1 MKRILLIGYNYAPEL
16 TGIGK
21 YSGEMIGW
29 LAKHG
34 YECTVITTYPYYPH
48 WKVQEP
54 YFQGRFWYKTERQC
68 IGATGKIKICRCPMY
83 VPAVPSGLKRVLL
96 DISFFFTAF
105 LKLLH
110 LLPGKKFDYVI
121 TVAPSFQLGL
131 LGVLYRK
138 LRKAYFLYH
147 IQDMQIE
154 AARDLKMIRSKKII
168 NALFRFEKYIFNQAT
183 EVSSISEEMVRRIQ
197 EKAKKEI
204 FLLRNW
210 TDNNF
215 FFPIKNREELKKDF
229 GFAVSDKIVLY
240 SGAIGE
246 KQGLEAVLHAAKAL
260 QQQKDIKFL
269 ICGSGPYKEK
279 LQGLANSLKL
289 YNVSFLP
296 LQPFDKF
303 NLFLNIADVHLVIQ
317 KAGAADLVMPSKL
330 TNILAVGGLALV
342 TANSGSGLHS
352 LIEKHKIG
360 LLVDSENQQAL
371 NEGIQKAVRGN
382 NSHIN
387 ENSRL
392 FAETYLSIDE
402 IMNSL
407 ELRLKGIVKIP
418 TTGVRVVV
426 QKKKDSQPMEE
437 KALPLKQPKTD
448 TPHFVKDRTPVSS
461 EKKKMSKE
469 ETVREEKKA
478 FSKK

>member
-1 MKRILLIGYNYAPEL
+1 MKKRILMIGYNYAPEL

-21 YSGEMIGW
+21 YSGEMISW
-29 LAKHG
+29 LAKQG
-34 YECTVITTYPYYPH
+34 YECTVITTYPYYPY

-54 YFQGRFWYKTERQC
+54 YFQNRFWYKTERQY
-68 IGATGKIKICRCPMY
+68 IGAGKVTICRCPMY
-83 VPAVPSGLKRVLL
+83 VPAAPSGLKRVLL
-96 DISFFFTAF
+96 DLSFFFTSF
-105 LKLLH
+105 FKLLQ

-121 TVAPSFQLGL
+121 TIAPSFQLGL

-154 AARDLKMIRSKKII
+154 AARDLKLIRSKRMI
-168 NALFRFEKYIFNQAT
+168 NALFRFEKFIFNQASG
-183 EVSSISEEMVRRIQ
+183 VSSISEEMVRRIQ
-197 EKAKKEI
+197 EKAKKEV
-204 FLLRNW
+204 FLLPNW
-210 TDNNF
+210 TDNSF
-215 FFPIKNREELKKDF
+215 FFPVKNREELKKDF

-246 KQGLEAVLHAAKAL
+246 KQGLEAVLYAAKVL
-260 QQQKDIKFL
+260 QKQKDIKFL
-269 ICGSGPYKEK
+269 ICGSGPYKNK
-279 LQGLANSLKL
+279 LQELANNLKL

-330 TNILAVGGLALV
+330 TTILAVGGLALV

-352 LIEKHKIG
+352 LIKKHKIG
-360 LLVDSENQQAL
+360 LLVESENQQAL
-371 NEGIQKAVRGN
+371 NEGIQKAIRGN
-382 NSHIN
+382 NREIHK
-387 ENSRL
+387 NSRL
-392 FAETYLSIDE
+392 FAESYLSIDE

-418 TTGVRVVV
+418 TTGTRVVV
-426 QKKKDSQPMEE
+426 RKKKESEALEE
-437 KALPLKQPKTD
+437 KTLPLNQAKTEA
-448 TPHFVKDRTPVSS
+448 PHLFKDRTPVSS
-461 EKKKMSKE
+461 EKNKI
-469 ETVREEKKA
+469 
-478 FSKK
+478 SKKEAVRVKK